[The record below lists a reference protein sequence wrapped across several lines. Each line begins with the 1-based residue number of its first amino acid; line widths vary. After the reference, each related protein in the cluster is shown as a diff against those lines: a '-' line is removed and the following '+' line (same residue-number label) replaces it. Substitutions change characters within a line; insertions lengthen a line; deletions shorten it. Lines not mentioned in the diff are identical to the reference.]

1 LLMLD
6 DLDTNIVIYA
16 VEERPALQLGNRPER
31 AFRTHQQKMEFSA
44 GYGLP
49 LTPCA

>member
-1 LLMLD
+1 MLD
-6 DLDTNIVIYA
+6 DLDTDIVIYA
-16 VEERPALQLGNRPER
+16 VEERPALQLGNRPQR
-31 AFRTHQQKMEFSA
+31 AFRTRQQKMEFSA